1 MYVSFYH
8 LNKTTMKNTP
18 FAFVTAV
25 LFCLFVFSGIS
36 SSSPKTNFGTNC
48 FDGKDNNM
56 NYEYEVK
63 TNIPPDEFTEHFYER
78 LTNEYH
84 WEKASSVKENGSYNS
99 LWQFTDKHDKKWKCN
114 VSISSVANKGSN
126 IMSVSMKISPL
137 YI

>member
-1 MYVSFYH
+1 
-8 LNKTTMKNTP
+8 MKNLSY
-18 FAFVTAV
+18 AFLTVV
-25 LFCLFVFSGIS
+25 LFCMLVLNGIS
-36 SSSPKTNFGTNC
+36 FASPKTNYTANY
-48 FDGKDNNM
+48 FDSKDQNM

-99 LWQFTDKHDKKWKCN
+99 LWQFTDKHDKKWKCK
-114 VSISSVANKGSN
+114 VSISSFANKGEN
-126 IMSVSMKISPL
+126 IMSVNMKISPL

>member
-1 MYVSFYH
+1 MKKTSRSF
-8 LNKTTMKNTP
+8 L
-18 FAFVTAV
+18 TAV
-25 LFCLFVFSGIS
+25 LFCLFVLPGIS
-36 SSSPKTNFGTNC
+36 SASPKNAEGTNC
-48 FDGKDNNM
+48 FDGKDQNM

-84 WEKASSVKENGSYNS
+84 WEKASSVKENGLYSS

-114 VSISSVANKGSN
+114 VSITSVANKGDN

-137 YI
+137 TI